1 MLRAEQAERGKD
13 LLVRILF
20 FVWVIL
26 LIPWLVIA
34 PLSGMAFDGGNSIS
48 AVGFVFSVW
57 TYPIAVFGAF
67 KLLDKSRNAVLLP
80 LINMVA
86 IPVLCGALE
95 LIRRRLISP

>member
-1 MLRAEQAERGKD
+1 MMSTERAERGKN

-26 LIPWLVIA
+26 LIPWLVMA
-34 PLSGMAFDGGNSIS
+34 PLSGMAFDGGYTIS

-67 KLLDKSRNAVLLP
+67 KLLDRSRNAVLLP
-80 LINMVA
+80 LINLVA
-86 IPVLCGALE
+86 IPGFSAALE
-95 LIRRRLISP
+95 LIRRRLMYS